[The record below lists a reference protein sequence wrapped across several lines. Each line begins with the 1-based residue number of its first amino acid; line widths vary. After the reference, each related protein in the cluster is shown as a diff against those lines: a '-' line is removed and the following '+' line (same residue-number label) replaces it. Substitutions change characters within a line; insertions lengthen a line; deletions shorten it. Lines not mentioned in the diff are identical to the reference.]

1 MFRLVIRRRRVR
13 RRRAASPARRVHYV
27 ANKEI
32 ARTAIV
38 ARVVELN
45 RHYNFVYARIAI
57 RTARSRWGSCSR
69 KGNLNF
75 NYVIASL
82 PPNVMD
88 YVIVH
93 ELCHL
98 AVFNHSPAFW
108 ARVAEAIPAYRV
120 LRAELRKHGN
130 LLR

>member
-1 MFRLVIRRRRVR
+1 MYRIVFRRRL
-13 RRRAASPARRVHYV
+13 RRRAVPAARRAHY
-27 ANKEI
+27 ALHKET
-32 ARTAIV
+32 ARSAIV
-38 ARVVELN
+38 ACIAELN
-45 RHYNFVYARIAI
+45 LYYGFIYNRIAI
-57 RTARSRWGSCSR
+57 RAARSRWGSCSR

-82 PPNVMD
+82 PPALMD

-108 ARVAEAIPAYRV
+108 EKVSEVLPNYRV
-120 LRAELRKHGN
+120 LRRELRAHSN
-130 LLR
+130 LL

>member
-1 MFRLVIRRRRVR
+1 MFTIRFVRRRVR
-13 RRRAASPARRVHYV
+13 RRAVSAARRSHYV
-27 ANKEI
+27 ANKEY
-32 ARTAIV
+32 ARRTIL
-38 ARVVELN
+38 ARLAELN
-45 RHYNFVYARIAI
+45 QHYGFTYQRVAI

-82 PPNVMD
+82 PPPLMD

-98 AVFNHSPAFW
+98 AVFNHSSAFW
-108 ARVAEAIPAYRV
+108 ARVAEVCPDYLS